1 MGSTL
6 SHPNLV
12 RIYDYSIGDASNPAF
27 LVMEYVDGTNLGS
40 WIEMFHP
47 IPAKLIARI
56 VLQLLDALEAL
67 HGADLIHRDVKPVNI
82 MVSTSFDI
90 KLMDLGVVRV
100 TKDNPLTPE
109 DKFLGTIRNSSP
121 ELLLGQKY
129 DYTTDVYSLG
139 TVLYALVHGQ
149 EVFADEKQF
158 ARLIQRISTMTPEVD
173 DAAAVREDG
182 IATLQAITRRL
193 LARSPG
199 VRPGLAEIRAELKP
213 LESSNDPYEP
223 LHGYIATALTGL
235 ESARA
240 DAVAFVS
247 SRIAEV
253 AKQYNLF
260 VYQPRRATDPVL
272 HATIEPSVVHLLD
285 RRRVAS
291 SDVLILLANEPSFG
305 AGQEM
310 EIASGYNKPT
320 ILIAR
325 KGTRISRML
334 LGSFANILGT
344 IYYETPEDLEA
355 QLRLALRGNLDV
367 IRKARRMTRRVAG
380 LQIGGRLKELREAA
394 GYASVDQLSQAIG
407 MSPRILDHLESGDI
421 DNPGVRLLAYVARG
435 LNSSIADLLSEAK
448 VAPIGAPQDQNLQS
462 LEKVARRLNW
472 SAVDL
477 LDLRDDYLRQIAAQ
491 GESQRLSD
499 EQWSQRHYA
508 LETRRLQS
516 ERRNG
521 DDQAS
526 LF

>member
-1 MGSTL
+1 
-6 SHPNLV
+6 
-12 RIYDYSIGDASNPAF
+12 
-27 LVMEYVDGTNLGS
+27 MEYVDGTNLGS

-213 LESSNDPYEP
+213 LESSTDPYEP